1 MLYNEING
9 DVMEFERLELL
20 IGSDNL
26 NKLKNKTVL
35 VLGVGGV
42 GGYVVESIARSAIG
56 HLILVDFDKVDVTNI
71 NRQIIA
77 DYDTVGKLKVDCFK
91 ERIKRININCV
102 VDTYPIFYGADNRE
116 IIFNQ
121 HIDYI
126 VDCCDSL
133 NSKVIIIEEAIKRG
147 IKIISSMGT
156 GNKFCPELLKVSK
169 LKNTCYDPLAK
180 KLRYLLKDNK
190 EALNIKVIYSEEVP
204 VKGLEKIGSTSF
216 VPSSAGL
223 LLSSVVIR
231 DFLEEN
237 KNEIY

>member
-1 MLYNEING
+1 MF
-9 DVMEFERLELL
+9 DRLEIL

-26 NKLKNKTVL
+26 NKLKSKTVL

-42 GGYVVESIARSAIG
+42 GGYVVESLARSGIG
-56 HLILVDFDKVDVTNI
+56 HLLLVDFDKVDITNI

-77 DYDTVGKLKVDCFK
+77 THKNIGRLKVDCFK
-91 ERIKRININCV
+91 ERVNSINPLCIVDIYPVFYDINNK
-102 VDTYPIFYGADNRE
+102 DELFSLN
-116 IIFNQ
+116 
-121 HIDYI
+121 IDYV

-133 NSKVIIIEEAIKRG
+133 ESKKIIIEESLKRS
-147 IKIISSMGT
+147 IPIISSMGT

-190 EALNIKVIYSEEVP
+190 EALNIKVVYSEEEP

-223 LLSSVVIR
+223 LLSSIVVR
-231 DFLEEN
+231 DFLEGE
-237 KNEIY
+237 E